1 MHPHFHSSELLERAA
16 PLVTAVREPSEPQD
30 LLLQNDLIMYF
41 HLTIYSLI
49 FKEAPSNTF
58 LLDTQVELVGVV
70 CEF

>member
-1 MHPHFHSSELLERAA
+1 MHPRFHSSELLELAA